1 MKLQRDAASGECP
14 TIEELEAFV
23 IGDLSDAL
31 LQRISAHA
39 LDCSS
44 CGVTLRRLDRH
55 ADRLVE
61 RLAGLAVG
69 GGAPVPQELIARA
82 QATGRAG
89 PEGEVVVDAGRK
101 IACSLAAGPYR
112 LGKFELVEELGSGSF
127 GYVFKARDTALDR
140 LVAIKIQRAAL
151 AEHDKERSRFLR
163 EARSAAQLEH
173 PNIVSLYETGET
185 AEGVAYLVSEYI
197 EGMNLEDRLRAGPMP
212 FDQAARVVAKAARGL
227 GAAHARGVIHRDI
240 KPSNIML
247 DRAGEPHVMDFGL
260 AKRALDEI
268 TVTSTGA
275 IMGTPAYMSPEIAR
289 GEAHDL
295 DARSDV
301 YSLGVVLYE
310 LLTGERPFTGIRRML
325 ILQVIE
331 DEPRP
336 PRRLDDK
343 IPRDLEIICLKAME
357 KAPARRYASAAD
369 LAADL
374 ERFLSGEPIKARP
387 LSAPERLWRWCRQN
401 QLAASL
407 FVAVVLG
414 AGFGFWHLS
423 RLSGELIRSS
433 AVESAAQYSE
443 MLEVVNELYSS
454 EVVNRVGHHGVEAT
468 ADYAQHA
475 GQIPLPATM
484 LNVLLGRISDSETGM
499 KGRHYSEYPFRTS
512 SSEPRGPQ
520 DDFEWEAL
528 RHLKAHPELP
538 YKRFVDYQG
547 RPALFYATARRMQ
560 ASCVACH
567 NSHPDSTKRDWR
579 VGDVRGVLKIIRPLE
594 HDIRRTRQGLQGSF
608 VLVGAVSVF
617 LLALSGSFVI
627 LGGRR
632 RRAIGRRPEG
642 REEGEAGSA

>member
-1 MKLQRDAASGECP
+1 MKLQSDAASEECP

-23 IGDLSDAL
+23 VGGLSEGRLEFVAAHV
-31 LQRISAHA
+31 QRCVSCSTTVQG
-39 LDCSS
+39 LDE
-44 CGVTLRRLDRH
+44 H
-55 ADRLVE
+55 ADPLVE
-61 RLAGLAVG
+61 RLAGLATAAG
-69 GGAPVPQELIARA
+69 GGAEVPREFIARA
-82 QATGRAG
+82 QATGRAR
-89 PEGEVVVDAGRK
+89 PEREVVVDAGRK
-101 IACSLAAGPYR
+101 IARALVQGPYR
-112 LGKFELVEELGSGSF
+112 LGKFELLAELGAGSF
-127 GYVFKARDTALDR
+127 GYVFKARDTELDR
-140 LVAIKIQRAAL
+140 IVAVKIQRAAL
-151 AEHDKERSRFLR
+151 AEHDMERARFLR

-173 PNIVSLYETGET
+173 PHIVSLYETGET
-185 AEGVAYLVSEYI
+185 AEGLAYLVSEYI
-197 EGMNLEDRLRAGPMP
+197 EGRNLEDRLHEGPLP
-212 FDQAARVVAKAARGL
+212 FDEASRVVAKAARGL
-227 GAAHARGVIHRDI
+227 NAAHSRGVIHRDI

-247 DRAGEPHVMDFGL
+247 DRLGDPHVMDFGL
-260 AKRALDEI
+260 AKREVGET
-268 TVTSTGA
+268 TVTPDGA
-275 IMGTPAYMSPEIAR
+275 IMGTPAYMSPEIAL
-289 GEAHDL
+289 GKAHDV

-325 ILQVIE
+325 VLQVIE

-336 PRRLDDK
+336 PRRLNDK

-484 LNVLLGRISDSETGM
+484 LNVLLGRISESETGM

-512 SSEPRGPQ
+512 SSELRGPQ
-520 DDFEWEAL
+520 DGFEWEAL
-528 RHLKAHPELP
+528 RHLKAQPEIP
-538 YKRFVDYQG
+538 YQRFVDYDG
-547 RPALFYATARRMQ
+547 RPSLLYATARRMQ
-560 ASCVACH
+560 RSCVECH
-567 NSHPDSTKRDWR
+567 NNHPDSTRRDWR
-579 VGDVRGVLKIIRPLE
+579 VGDVRGVLKIVRPLE
-594 HDIRRTRQGLQGSF
+594 HDIRRTRRGLQGSF

-617 LLALSGSFVI
+617 LLGLSGSFVI
-627 LGGRR
+627 LGNRR
-632 RRAIGRRPEG
+632 RRAISRPVV
-642 REEGEAGSA
+642 EEKEA

>member
-1 MKLQRDAASGECP
+1 MKLQSHGASEDCP
-14 TIEELEAFV
+14 ATGELEAFV
-23 IGDLSDAL
+23 VGDLSEERVEFVA
-31 LQRISAHA
+31 AHVQGCVLCGA
-39 LDCSS
+39 TVQGLD
-44 CGVTLRRLDRH
+44 DH
-55 ADRLVE
+55 ADPLVE
-61 RLAGLAVG
+61 RLAGLAVAS
-69 GGAPVPQELIARA
+69 GGAAEVPQEFIARA
-82 QATGRAG
+82 QASGRTG
-89 PEGEVVVDAGRK
+89 PEREVVVDAGRK
-101 IACSLAAGPYR
+101 IARALVQGPYR
-112 LGKFELVEELGSGSF
+112 LGKFELIAELGAGSF
-127 GYVFKARDTALDR
+127 GYVFKARDTELDR
-140 LVAIKIQRAAL
+140 VVAVKIQRAAL
-151 AEHDKERSRFLR
+151 AEHDKERARFLR
-163 EARSAAQLEH
+163 EARSAAQLKH
-173 PNIVSLYETGET
+173 PHIVSLYEAGET
-185 AEGVAYLVSEYI
+185 VEGLAYLVSEYI
-197 EGMNLEDRLRAGPMP
+197 EGRNLEDRLHEGPLP
-212 FDQAARVVAKAARGL
+212 FDETARVVAKTARGL
-227 GAAHARGVIHRDI
+227 SAAHARGVIHRDV
-240 KPSNIML
+240 KPSNITL
-247 DRAGEPHVMDFGL
+247 DRLGEPHVMDFGL
-260 AKRALDEI
+260 AKREVGET
-268 TVTSTGA
+268 TVTPDGA
-275 IMGTPAYMSPEIAR
+275 IMGTPAYMSPEIAL
-289 GEAHDL
+289 GKAHNV

-325 ILQVIE
+325 VLQVIE

-336 PRRLDDK
+336 PRRLNDK

-401 QLAASL
+401 RLAASL
-407 FVAVVLG
+407 FVAVVVG

-484 LNVLLGRISDSETGM
+484 LNVLLGRISKSETGM

-512 SSEPRGPQ
+512 SSELRGPQ
-520 DDFEWEAL
+520 DGFEWEAL
-528 RHLKAHPELP
+528 RHLKAQPEIP
-538 YKRFVDYQG
+538 YQRFVDYDG
-547 RPALFYATARRMQ
+547 RPSLLYATARRMQ
-560 ASCVACH
+560 PSCVECH
-567 NSHPDSTKRDWR
+567 NNHPDSTKRDWR
-579 VGDVRGVLKIIRPLE
+579 VGDVRGVLKIVRPLE

-632 RRAIGRRPEG
+632 RRAISRPGES
-642 REEGEAGSA
+642 EEEKST